1 MALTPE
7 DIESQ
12 TFKIARRGYDKV
24 EVDRFLGY
32 VAASYRDVMASAAA
46 SVSDSEAPQ
55 PYTPATLLTPA
66 GPLPQREP
74 GATGAGPEAP
84 SEPPEVLLPDA
95 PAAEPEPA
103 VEAAPAAKAG
113 GDDFGR
119 LGSEVAAVLRTAH
132 HSVATLRQEAEA
144 DAAVIRHRAEIEVVT
159 IREEADQYAAQTR
172 AEADVYATE
181 RKREADV
188 ERREAD
194 RILAEAR
201 AQATAELTDAEQR
214 IANITERAEAVAR
227 ARSAEVVADANRRVE
242 QATATEKALRE
253 RLIAAHGDLQAAI
266 GRIPTDDGPR
276 LVLEDDDVVVVDLT
290 DADPTEATNPSNEID
305 SLVMAGGT
313 EEPAAQEA
321 ETQPAD
327 TFAPMGEPGG
337 WDEPAAEGSA
347 DRDPL
352 ADMVKDAVGK
362 AVQSAMNRRGPGSE

>member
-32 VAASYRDVMASAAA
+32 VAASYRDVLARA
-46 SVSDSEAPQ
+46 ETTPK
-55 PYTPATLLTPA
+55 PYEPATLLTPA
-66 GPLPQREP
+66 APLPQREP
-74 GATGAGPEAP
+74 GATGAGPETA
-84 SEPPEVLLPDA
+84 V
-95 PAAEPEPA
+95 EPEPEP
-103 VEAAPAAKAG
+103 EAAAPPPAEAEATDEKATT

-119 LGSEVAAVLRTAH
+119 LGTEVAAVLRTAH

-144 DAAVIRHRAEIEVVT
+144 EATVIRQQADAEVAVLRHDAE
-159 IREEADQYAAQTR
+159 QYAAQVR

-188 ERREAD
+188 ERREAE
-194 RILAEAR
+194 RALAEAR
-201 AQATAELTDAEQR
+201 VRAEAEIADAEQR

-227 ARSAEVVADANRRVE
+227 ARSAEVVADANRRLE
-242 QATATEKALRE
+242 QANATEQALKE

-266 GRIPTDDGPR
+266 GRLPDEPGPR
-276 LVLEDDDVVVVDLT
+276 LVLTDADVAVVDLT
-290 DADPTEATNPSNEID
+290 DADEPGAEARVLAD
-305 SLVMAGGT
+305 GT
-313 EEPAAQEA
+313 DEA
-321 ETQPAD
+321 EAEAD
-327 TFAPMGEPGG
+327 AEFAPMGEPGG
-337 WDEPAAEGSA
+337 WDQPTGGAEPEPEPGGEEEGGP

-362 AVQSAMNRRGPGSE
+362 AVQSAMNRRPSS